1 MNNELKT
8 DAHLLQTTVI
18 ASTDLN
24 RVHHADFLEN
34 SLPDKCAKLIISD
47 PPYFEVKGYFDFIW
61 KSFDDYLKDVE
72 KWAIECKRIL
82 ADNGTLLWWGDKK
95 KIAYSQIILDKYFNL
110 ENSMI
115 WRKKDSMQYQYYSPD
130 LARSFNT
137 HNERLLMYSN
147 EINSNS
153 NCFSNYIQE
162 ILDSKILNKK
172 EIQELFPSKTG
183 GLTGCVS
190 NWLNGDNII
199 TEDQFETLKLK
210 LENYNPLLET
220 QNYLNSITTKDEM
233 TKILLDNGNCKNI
246 NSAKQNANNILN
258 PKATKPQLITKEQY
272 EKIKEITKKK
282 YCDLKKEY
290 EDSRR
295 YFFNPNKLEEVLEF
309 SQESHITR
317 KYDHE
322 TKKPE
327 TLTRALIMTC
337 SRKNDLV
344 IIPFAGS
351 GTECAMS
358 IKEDRNFIAYEI
370 EKKHVNTT
378 TKRVKSIL
386 QNPSLFAGL

>member
-1 MNNELKT
+1 
-8 DAHLLQTTVI
+8 
-18 ASTDLN
+18 
-24 RVHHADFLEN
+24 
-34 SLPDKCAKLIISD
+34 
-47 PPYFEVKGYFDFIW
+47 
-61 KSFDDYLKDVE
+61 
-72 KWAIECKRIL
+72 
-82 ADNGTLLWWGDKK
+82 
-95 KIAYSQIILDKYFNL
+95 
-110 ENSMI
+110 
-115 WRKKDSMQYQYYSPD
+115 
-130 LARSFNT
+130 
-137 HNERLLMYSN
+137 
-147 EINSNS
+147 
-153 NCFSNYIQE
+153 
-162 ILDSKILNKK
+162 
-172 EIQELFPSKTG
+172 
-183 GLTGCVS
+183 
-190 NWLNGDNII
+190 
-199 TEDQFETLKLK
+199 
-210 LENYNPLLET
+210 
-220 QNYLNSITTKDEM
+220 M

-272 EKIKEITKKK
+272 ETIKKITKKK

-309 SQESHITR
+309 SQESHITS

-337 SRKNDLV
+337 SRKDDLV

-378 TKRVKSIL
+378 TKRVK
-386 QNPSLFAGL
+386 